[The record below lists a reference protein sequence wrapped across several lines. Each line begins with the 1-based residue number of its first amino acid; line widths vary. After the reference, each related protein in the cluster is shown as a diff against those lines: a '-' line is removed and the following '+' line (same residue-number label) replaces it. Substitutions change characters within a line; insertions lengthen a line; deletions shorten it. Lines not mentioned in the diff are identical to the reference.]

1 MLLLRASS
9 SPRVGCQH
17 SGRRGVG
24 AGLSQRL
31 YTDDREGA
39 SEGGRLAA
47 FNSRHCNPKQY
58 QRATLGVFFI
68 KILSV
73 YHLCIGSTVAQ
84 EIEGPITERFVVDS
98 VSNSASTHS
107 VVVPFGKTLDPVVPN
122 LCRK

>member
-31 YTDDREGA
+31 YADDREGA

-58 QRATLGVFFI
+58 QSPTLGVFFI

-73 YHLCIGSTVAQ
+73 YHLLFAQ